1 MLSTFDP
8 FVFAAITAG
17 SFVLSYLGCAILQQV
32 FGYQIGRRKD
42 KE

>member
-8 FVFAAITAG
+8 FVFAGITAG